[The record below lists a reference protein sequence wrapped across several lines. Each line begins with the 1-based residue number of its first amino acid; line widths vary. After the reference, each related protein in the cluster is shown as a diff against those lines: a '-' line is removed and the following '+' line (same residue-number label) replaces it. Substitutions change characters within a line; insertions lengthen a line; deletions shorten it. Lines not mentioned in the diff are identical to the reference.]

1 MKKLFGVVALV
12 MGLFTGSQAYA
23 GIPVIDVA
31 NLAQAIQQV
40 TAWAQQYQQMEQQFQ
55 QLQQQY
61 AAITGGRGFS
71 QFMNDPSFQAARRTL
86 PQDAQNV
93 LSLMNGT
100 GSYGNF
106 ASSINSIKQ
115 ATSSLTDSD
124 FGSPTAAAQYDAD
137 LNRAATNNALSIQ
150 AYTDATQR
158 LANLEG
164 MIGQISQTNDPK
176 AISELQARISAENG
190 IIQNEHAKLQA
201 MQMLMASEQ
210 QLQQV
215 QARQTSIKMG
225 GNVNN
230 VPHVT
235 LSP

>member
-1 MKKLFGVVALV
+1 MKKLISLFVLV
-12 MGLFTGSQAYA
+12 LGLFGGGQAYA

-106 ASSINSIKQ
+106 ASSINAIKQ
-115 ATSSLTDSD
+115 ATSSLSDSD
-124 FGSPTAAAQYDAD
+124 FANQAAAASYDAD
-137 LNRAATNNALSIQ
+137 LNRAATNNALSMQ
-150 AYTDATQR
+150 AYSDAAQR
-158 LANLEG
+158 LGNLETL
-164 MIGQISQTNDPK
+164 IGQISQTNDPK
-176 AISELQARISAENG
+176 AIAELQARIAAENG

-201 MQMLMASEQ
+201 AQMLMASEQ
-210 QLQQV
+210 QLQAV
-215 QARQTSIKMG
+215 QARQASIQMG
-225 GNVNN
+225 GGSDKIPNFTIT
-230 VPHVT
+230 P
-235 LSP
+235 